1 MAFGDQR
8 FRHDLRNTLN
18 SFMLA
23 MRAFEISDDVER
35 IELLD
40 LIIHSA
46 DEAIAI
52 IENNPP
58 TDDRAPPLA

>member
-1 MAFGDQR
+1 MAYADQR

-18 SFMLA
+18 GFMLA
-23 MRAFEISDDVER
+23 IRAYEISDDQER

-40 LIIHSA
+40 LIVHSA

-58 TDDRAPPLA
+58 DETAPS